1 MIQNMRTLIR
11 DENGATMVEYALVL
25 SLIAAVCL
33 VGAGLVS
40 RAVADKWG
48 FISGQ
53 LP

>member
-1 MIQNMRTLIR
+1 MIQDIRALIR
-11 DENGATMVEYALVL
+11 DENGTTMVEYALVL

-33 VGAGLVS
+33 MGAGLVS

>member
-11 DENGATMVEYALVL
+11 DEKGATMVEYALVL

-48 FISGQ
+48 FISGH

>member
-1 MIQNMRTLIR
+1 MIQHIRTLIR

-25 SLIAAVCL
+25 SLIATVCL